1 MFAES
6 ADAARLHARWGWIF
20 GAGVVLAILGVLAL
34 LNPVN
39 ATLVTPI
46 LVGWL
51 LIGGGVME
59 IFGAFMSHD
68 SAGWRLLHG
77 GLGVLYIL
85 VGFDL
90 IADPL
95 SGVVTLTVVVG
106 ILLMVDGGIRAFKA
120 FSIPE
125 RRWLSLTI
133 AVLDFILAFWILSGI
148 PWSGVAIG
156 FFVGLMLMFAGV
168 NWMVTGWSARNMGN
182 LSGGAP
188 A

>member
-1 MFAES
+1 MFVES
-6 ADAARLHARWGWIF
+6 YDAARLHARWGWIF
-20 GAGVVLAILGVLAL
+20 AAGVLLAVLGVLAL

-39 ATLVTPI
+39 ATLVTPVI
-46 LVGWL
+46 VG
-51 LIGGGVME
+51 
-59 IFGAFMSHD
+59 F
-68 SAGWRLLHG
+68 
-77 GLGVLYIL
+77 YIL

-95 SGVVTLTVVVG
+95 SGVITLTVVVG
-106 ILLMVDGGIRAFKA
+106 IMLMVDGGIRAFRA
-120 FSIPE
+120 FSIKNQ
-125 RRWLSLTI
+125 RWLSLTI

-156 FFVGLMLMFAGV
+156 FFVGFMLMFAGV
-168 NWMVTGWSARNMGN
+168 NWIVMGWAARNMGN